1 MAELTGVSTTR
12 PAVHATYEQ
21 VKQALPTVESIDT
34 FVSAHPVAIAQL
46 SIQYCDALVD
56 DAAARAA
63 YFPGFDFG
71 AAPPQAFGPAGRSI
85 VLDALVGRMLA
96 SNVATE
102 PEAAGVRGDLDTLI
116 TRLAACGTSCPAGR
130 TETIVKASCAALL
143 GSAVTLVH

>member
-1 MAELTGVSTTR
+1 V
-12 PAVHATYEQ
+12 AV
-21 VKQALPTVESIDT
+21 
-34 FVSAHPVAIAQL
+34 AQL

-56 DAAARAA
+56 DTAARAA
-63 YFPGFDFG
+63 YFPGFSFG
-71 AAPPQAFGPAGRSI
+71 SAPSQAFNATGRGI
-85 VLDALVGRMLA
+85 VLDALVGRMMA

-102 PEAAGVRGDLDTLI
+102 PDAAGVRSDLDALI